1 MEEVEVLFIGPT
13 EMACSAPRVKVI
25 HLKRW
30 RSSRAQNQPTAALRA
45 SSLRAACCLTPKIL
59 NNLKD
64 LCSMMTV
71 NQHCVVVLLFA
82 LLVSQDVAGFTPIGI
97 SAVPRIAKSRSIAQ
111 EYVDVRHQARS
122 STALSMSSED
132 DGGGGL
138 GGILPLIG
146 AIFIGGL
153 FLGSSFLPMMGG
165 GGGGVAPLANSVAT
179 SDGKQQTVV
188 ANDKFRLSRAAIQ
201 EKLSVVPV
209 FYVVGSNG
217 DMETN
222 LFLSYDEAKGAA
234 GSKVVKATTLDQV
247 E

>member
-1 MEEVEVLFIGPT
+1 M
-13 EMACSAPRVKVI
+13 S
-25 HLKRW
+25 
-30 RSSRAQNQPTAALRA
+30 
-45 SSLRAACCLTPKIL
+45 
-59 NNLKD
+59 
-64 LCSMMTV
+64 V
-71 NQHCVVVLLFA
+71 NQHRCVFVLLFA
-82 LLVSQDVAGFTPIGI
+82 LLISQDVAGFTPMSI
-97 SAVPRIAKSRSIAQ
+97 SAATRIAKSRSIAQ
-111 EYVDVRHQARS
+111 DYVVRQTAPS

-132 DGGGGL
+132 NGGGG